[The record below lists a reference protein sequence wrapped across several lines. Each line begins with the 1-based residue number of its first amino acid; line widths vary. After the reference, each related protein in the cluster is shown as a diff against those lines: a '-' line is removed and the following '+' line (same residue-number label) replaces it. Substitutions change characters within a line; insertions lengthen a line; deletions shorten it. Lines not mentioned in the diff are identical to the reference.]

1 MNELIQGHNI
11 EGGFAMKKHDR
22 NKIPFIP
29 VDREFFRVSHVQDDF
44 DPLGSYTGKVKD
56 LAEKPVQ
63 DADDL

>member
-1 MNELIQGHNI
+1 
-11 EGGFAMKKHDR
+11 MKKHDR
-22 NKIPFIP
+22 KKIPFIP

>member
-1 MNELIQGHNI
+1 M
-11 EGGFAMKKHDR
+11 MKKHDE

-29 VDREFFRVSHVQDDF
+29 VGRDFYGFAHAQNDF